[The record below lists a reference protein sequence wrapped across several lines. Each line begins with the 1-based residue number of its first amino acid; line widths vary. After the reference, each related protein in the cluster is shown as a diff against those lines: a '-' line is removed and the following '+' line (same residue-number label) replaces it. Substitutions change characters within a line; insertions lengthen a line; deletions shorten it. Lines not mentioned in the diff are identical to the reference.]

1 MTTDQIIVTSGI
13 NLATMYDLKLLKIV
27 AIWYINNCWLIK
39 FGTLND
45 MIVLKNDFKIKNIYI
60 QWLSWSDGYVVIY

>member
-13 NLATMYDLKLLKIV
+13 NWATMYDLKLLKIV
-27 AIWYINNCWLIK
+27 TIWYTNNLWLIK

-45 MIVLKNDFKIKNIYI
+45 MIVLKNDFKIKIN
-60 QWLSWSDGYVVIY
+60 LHTVVILE

>member
-27 AIWYINNCWLIK
+27 TIWYTNNLWLIK

-45 MIVLKNDFKIKNIYI
+45 MIVLKNDFKIKIY
-60 QWLSWSDGYVVIY
+60 LHTVVILE